1 MLVKSGISDDYEY
14 LMDKWLELLVENKY
28 LVKSGNMFENTVDF
42 GDVVGRWENNDLW
55 NEYKEYLY
63 QFYSIAL
70 ELLTNKENVSNI
82 IGNAKYLGP
91 EELIERLPYYSFWKS
106 RCRLFFKTI

>member
-1 MLVKSGISDDYEY
+1 M
-14 LMDKWLELLVENKY
+14 
-28 LVKSGNMFENTVDF
+28 
-42 GDVVGRWENNDLW
+42 VGRWENNDLW

-91 EELIERLPYYSFWKS
+91 EELIERLPYYSFLEEQMPVIFQNYLKKVVE
-106 RCRLFFKTI
+106 RIDLFRSLKLISKY

>member
-42 GDVVGRWENNDLW
+42 GMW
-55 NEYKEYLY
+55 
-63 QFYSIAL
+63 
-70 ELLTNKENVSNI
+70 
-82 IGNAKYLGP
+82 
-91 EELIERLPYYSFWKS
+91 
-106 RCRLFFKTI
+106 